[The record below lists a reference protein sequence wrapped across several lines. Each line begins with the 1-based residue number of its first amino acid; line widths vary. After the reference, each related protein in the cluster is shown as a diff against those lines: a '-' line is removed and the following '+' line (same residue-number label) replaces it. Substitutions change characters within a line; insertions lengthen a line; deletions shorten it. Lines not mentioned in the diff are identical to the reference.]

1 MRQRKFSKVEGGQKG
16 GKLRVFEKRKGG
28 IYKGGHC
35 VTTTVILKHSC
46 KLSREC
52 FKFLKAVCK
61 NNPKTD
67 AAVKGLEYFS
77 FIFLIEESLAT

>member
-46 KLSREC
+46 KISREC
-52 FKFLKAVCK
+52 FKFLKTLRNILQIGCVMPQAEGPLNDSEK
-61 NNPKTD
+61 
-67 AAVKGLEYFS
+67 
-77 FIFLIEESLAT
+77 